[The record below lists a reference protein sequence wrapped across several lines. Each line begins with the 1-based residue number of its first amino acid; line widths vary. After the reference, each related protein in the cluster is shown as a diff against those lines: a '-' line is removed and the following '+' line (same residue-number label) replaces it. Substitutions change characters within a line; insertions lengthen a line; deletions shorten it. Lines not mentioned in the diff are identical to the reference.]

1 MDKEIRQ
8 LIFTASQRKLSG
20 LEYQRLLDYFDENY
34 RFENLKKVIAEVRFG
49 RVEIMIKDGL
59 PMEAEEIRK
68 KIRLDGKCD
77 LGL

>member
-68 KIRLDGKCD
+68 KIRLDNKCD
-77 LGL
+77 SGL

>member
-20 LEYQRLLDYFDENY
+20 LEHQKLLNYFDENY
-34 RFENLKKVIAEVRFG
+34 RFENLKKVITEVRFG

-68 KIRLDGKCD
+68 KIRLDNKCD
-77 LGL
+77 SGL